1 MQANRLTDKV
11 FALKTTGSF
20 DPEEQLVKNTKR
32 QIGLLGAALLGAMAV
47 FGTALPSSAKTVR
60 AERRDVRQAR
70 REVREERRDVRQA
83 DTRAERREER
93 SELRDARGNLRS
105 QRRDVRQTRRSGNP
119 PYGNAYGYYR
129 NRTVRSRTTY
139 NRYGYNSRGY
149 NRAGRYNA
157 RFDQRR

>member
-1 MQANRLTDKV
+1 M
-11 FALKTTGSF
+11 
-20 DPEEQLVKNTKR
+20 KNTKR
-32 QIGLLGAALLGAMAV
+32 RIGMLGAALLAAVAV
-47 FGTALPSSAKTVR
+47 FGTAMPSSAQTRR

-70 REVREERRDVRQA
+70 REVRSERRDVRQA

-93 SELRDARGNLRS
+93 GELRDARGNLRS
-105 QRRDVRQTRRSGNP
+105 QRRDVRQTRRTGNP
-119 PYGNAYGYYR
+119 PYGNAYGYRR
-129 NRTVRSRTTY
+129 NRNVRSSTVY